1 MLYFNNLHVYLH
13 LWKAGLLWPACWTPC
28 ASLATHVSWKLTG
41 KGVQDWYLFPYKHR
55 HIRMSFFFAIYN
67 WIYQIF
73 LTSEPKENWKKKERK
88 KEKNRFA
95 VLFSRSSKRAITDQ
109 IFSELEEIWLSI
121 LLGFRKH
128 VRYVAC
134 MRAWTVEKKAQPRHW
149 EIVWKK
155 KEKISLNFCLLKNFE
170 TKMTNLVSDLFILR
184 SVHPMWGK
192 DGVR

>member
-28 ASLATHVSWKLTG
+28 ASLATQVSWKLTG

-55 HIRMSFFFAIYN
+55 PIRMSFFCNIQLNLSGFPYL
-67 WIYQIF
+67 WTKRK
-73 LTSEPKENWKKKERK
+73 LEKERK
-88 KEKNRFA
+88 KKKKNRFA

-134 MRAWTVEKKAQPRHW
+134 LHAWTVEKEAQPRHW
-149 EIVWKK
+149 EIVWK
-155 KEKISLNFCLLKNFE
+155 
-170 TKMTNLVSDLFILR
+170 
-184 SVHPMWGK
+184 
-192 DGVR
+192 